1 MRRGVASIRGLL
13 VAGGLLG
20 APSGAQAA
28 TCIGENAPITPAN
41 IASAE
46 LALLCRVNVY
56 RQAGG
61 VGTVVMDTSL
71 RTAARNHSQDM
82 IDRGYFDHI
91 NPDGKGPS
99 DRAVA
104 AGYPNI
110 FVGENLAANCC
121 TASAFD
127 LFEQWRLST
136 LGHNENM
143 LDADWKVAGMGLA
156 YSSSDGSLR
165 NPGVRLDRDRDDHRH
180 GSAAAR
186 LRRRRGPRQRPGHH
200 ARDHDH
206 QRADAGLATA
216 RRHSNSNP
224 TSRGRPSAARS
235 MTANLRTA
243 SSPFTSKR
251 LPTGRHTITV
261 TAIAS
266 TIPDPSPA
274 TKSFTIKKK
283 KRKRR

>member
-1 MRRGVASIRGLL
+1 
-13 VAGGLLG
+13 
-20 APSGAQAA
+20 
-28 TCIGENAPITPAN
+28 
-41 IASAE
+41 
-46 LALLCRVNVY
+46 
-56 RQAGG
+56 
-61 VGTVVMDTSL
+61 MDTSL

-143 LDADWKVAGMGLA
+143 LDADWKVVGTGLA
-156 YSSSDGSLR
+156 YSSSDGTFGTQVFGSTQTGTTTDTGLQLLDSDDD
-165 NPGVRLDRDRDDHRH
+165 GVADSGPVTVPETTITSAPTRTRDRTPTFKFESDIAGATFSCQIDDRE
-180 GSAAAR
+180 
-186 LRRRRGPRQRPGHH
+186 PQ
-200 ARDHDH
+200 DCV
-206 QRADAGLATA
+206 
-216 RRHSNSNP
+216 
-224 TSRGRPSAARS
+224 
-235 MTANLRTA
+235 
-243 SSPFTSKR
+243 SPFTSRR

-261 TAIAS
+261 TAMAS

-283 KRKRR
+283 RKRR